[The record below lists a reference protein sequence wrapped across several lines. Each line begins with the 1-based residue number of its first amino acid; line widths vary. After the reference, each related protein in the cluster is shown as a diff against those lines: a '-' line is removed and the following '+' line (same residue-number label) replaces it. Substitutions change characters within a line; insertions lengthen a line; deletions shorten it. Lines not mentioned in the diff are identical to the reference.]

1 MLRLGYIAIAGAL
14 LLSPDVHP
22 GSADPLPSATKVQFP
37 EGQSL
42 PVLPNFDGLP
52 QGNQAQQANQAQAAQ
67 AGTQGGPAKEAES
80 ADQAEP
86 ADQAGQPNQAGADQA
101 INRELGPPD
110 PKAPPIREQ
119 SRLLI
124 IRYVSGEFA
133 KVVTPLPGGK
143 KGFHFKAGAPVDQ
156 DQLRKALTAGGA
168 ALNVGDSVQ
177 ITKVEFHGSELM
189 LDINGGP
196 RGHTSWRDHVQLG
209 MGGGLPVS
217 TSTSTTPG
225 DNGTPVVVQKAG
237 ATIYLDFGR
246 SLPDMSPDQVKSY
259 LARVLDFS
267 KQRSA
272 AVQWIDTLPPKV
284 REAIAA
290 KRADVGMDHDQVT
303 AALGRPQR
311 KVRERDVDGND
322 IEDWIY
328 GTPPAKTTF
337 VRFAGDKVVRVS
349 EYP

>member
-1 MLRLGYIAIAGAL
+1 MLRLGCIAIASAL

-22 GSADPLPSATKVQFP
+22 GSADPLPSASNVEFP
-37 EGQSL
+37 AGQSL
-42 PVLPNFDGLP
+42 PVLPNFDALP
-52 QGNQAQQANQAQAAQ
+52 QSNQSQ
-67 AGTQGGPAKEAES
+67 AGQAPAQNEPAKEAE
-80 ADQAEP
+80 P
-86 ADQAGQPNQAGADQA
+86 ANQAGQPNQAGADQA
-101 INRELGPPD
+101 PSSGLGPPD
-110 PKAPPIREQ
+110 AKAPPLREE

-143 KGFHFKAGAPVDQ
+143 KGFHFKAGTPVDQ
-156 DQLRKALTAGGA
+156 DQLRKALMAGGA

-337 VRFAGDKVVRVS
+337 VRFEGDKVVRVS

>member
-1 MLRLGYIAIAGAL
+1 MLRLGCIAIASAL

-22 GSADPLPSATKVQFP
+22 GSADPLPSASNVEFP
-37 EGQSL
+37 AGQSL
-42 PVLPNFDGLP
+42 PVLPNFDALP
-52 QGNQAQQANQAQAAQ
+52 QSNQSQ
-67 AGTQGGPAKEAES
+67 AGQAPAQNEPAKEAE
-80 ADQAEP
+80 P
-86 ADQAGQPNQAGADQA
+86 ANQAGQPNQAGADQA
-101 INRELGPPD
+101 INSELGPPD
-110 PKAPPIREQ
+110 PKAPPIQEQ

-156 DQLRKALTAGGA
+156 DQLRKALMAGGA

-196 RGHTSWRDHVQLG
+196 RGHTSWRDHLQIG

-225 DNGTPVVVQKAG
+225 DNGTPVVVAKAG

-246 SLPDMSPDQVKSY
+246 SLPDMSPEQVKSY

-284 REAIAA
+284 REAIAE

-337 VRFAGDKVVRVS
+337 VRFEGDKVVRVS

>member
-22 GSADPLPSATKVQFP
+22 GSADPLPSASNVQFP

-52 QGNQAQQANQAQAAQ
+52 QANQAQQADQAQAAQ
-67 AGTQGGPAKEAES
+67 AGTQGGPAKEAEP

-86 ADQAGQPNQAGADQA
+86 ANQAGQPNQGGQADQA
-101 INRELGPPD
+101 INNEIGPPD
-110 PKAPPIREQ
+110 AKAPPIREQ

-209 MGGGLPVS
+209 IGGGMPVS
-217 TSTSTTPG
+217 TST
-225 DNGTPVVVQKAG
+225 
-237 ATIYLDFGR
+237 F
-246 SLPDMSPDQVKSY
+246 
-259 LARVLDFS
+259 
-267 KQRSA
+267 
-272 AVQWIDTLPPKV
+272 
-284 REAIAA
+284 
-290 KRADVGMDHDQVT
+290 
-303 AALGRPQR
+303 
-311 KVRERDVDGND
+311 
-322 IEDWIY
+322 
-328 GTPPAKTTF
+328 TF
-337 VRFAGDKVVRVS
+337 A
-349 EYP
+349 

>member
-1 MLRLGYIAIAGAL
+1 
-14 LLSPDVHP
+14 
-22 GSADPLPSATKVQFP
+22 
-37 EGQSL
+37 
-42 PVLPNFDGLP
+42 VLPNFDALP
-52 QGNQAQQANQAQAAQ
+52 QSNQTQ
-67 AGTQGGPAKEAES
+67 AGEAPAGRAPAQNEPAKEAE
-80 ADQAEP
+80 P
-86 ADQAGQPNQAGADQA
+86 GNQAGQPSQAEQPNQAAGANQA
-101 INRELGPPD
+101 INSELGPPD
-110 PKAPPIREQ
+110 AKAPPIREE

-156 DQLRKALTAGGA
+156 DQLRKALMAGGA

-196 RGHTSWRDHVQLG
+196 RGHTSWRDHVQIG

-225 DNGTPVVVQKAG
+225 DNGTPVVVAKAG

-246 SLPDMSPDQVKSY
+246 SLPDMSPEQVKSY

-272 AVQWIDTLPPKV
+272 AVQWVDSLPPKV
-284 REAIAA
+284 REAIAE
-290 KRADVGMDHDQVT
+290 KRADIGMDHDEVT

-311 KVRERDVDGND
+311 KVRERDTDGND

-337 VRFAGDKVVRVS
+337 VRFEGDKVVRVS

>member
-1 MLRLGYIAIAGAL
+1 MLRLGCIAIASAL

-22 GSADPLPSATKVQFP
+22 GSADPLPSSSNVEFP
-37 EGQSL
+37 AGQSL
-42 PVLPNFDGLP
+42 PVLPNFDALP
-52 QGNQAQQANQAQAAQ
+52 QSNQTQ
-67 AGTQGGPAKEAES
+67 AGEAKAGQAPAPNEPAKEAE
-80 ADQAEP
+80 P
-86 ADQAGQPNQAGADQA
+86 ANPAGQPNQAGADQA
-101 INRELGPPD
+101 INSELGPPD
-110 PKAPPIREQ
+110 AKAPPIREQ

-143 KGFHFKAGAPVDQ
+143 KGFHFKAGTPVDQ
-156 DQLRKALTAGGA
+156 DQLRKALMAGGA

-196 RGHTSWRDHVQLG
+196 RGHTSWRDHVQIG

-225 DNGTPVVVQKAG
+225 DNGTPVVVAKAG

-246 SLPDMSPDQVKSY
+246 SLPDMSPEQVKSY
-259 LARVLDFS
+259 LGRVLDFS

-284 REAIAA
+284 REAIAE

-311 KVRERDVDGND
+311 KVRERDTDGND

-337 VRFAGDKVVRVS
+337 VRFEGDKVVRVS

>member
-1 MLRLGYIAIAGAL
+1 MLRLGCIAIASAL

-22 GSADPLPSATKVQFP
+22 GSADQLPSDGNVEFP
-37 EGQSL
+37 AGQNL
-42 PVLPNFDGLP
+42 PVLPNFDALP
-52 QGNQAQQANQAQAAQ
+52 QANQTQAGGAQASQAPAQ
-67 AGTQGGPAKEAES
+67 NEPTKEAGPAN
-80 ADQAEP
+80 QAEP
-86 ADQAGQPNQAGADQA
+86 ADQAGQHNQAGGDQA
-101 INRELGPPD
+101 VNSELGPPD
-110 PKAPPIREQ
+110 AKAPPIREQ

-156 DQLRKALTAGGA
+156 DQLRRALMAGGA

-196 RGHTSWRDHVQLG
+196 RGHTSWRDHVQIG

-225 DNGTPVVVQKAG
+225 DNGTPVVVAKAG

-246 SLPDMSPDQVKSY
+246 SLPDMSPEQVKSY
-259 LARVLDFS
+259 LGRVLDFS

-272 AVQWIDTLPPKV
+272 AVQWADSLPPKV
-284 REAIAA
+284 REAIAE
-290 KRADVGMDHDQVT
+290 KRADIGMDHDEVT

-311 KVRERDVDGND
+311 KVRERDADGND

-337 VRFAGDKVVRVS
+337 VRFEGDKVVRVS